1 MENKKLIK
9 AIKKSAIKQFEDDL
23 KKSIIKELY
32 SGSSKKQIK
41 KIRKQILREM
51 QEELFG
57 KVDNQKDISS
67 SEFIH
72 TNTVDENELTQTSV
86 DAPEESKES
95 DNSTHVPGRIFE
107 YGGFKFDVDRM
118 SAIVTG
124 RKVEKTISNP
134 GIERT
139 EEGKLYKESRIKNSF
154 PDISSPSKDSKI
166 EDRIA
171 DVKNGLNKDDIKSM
185 ISKQLRGDTFPPA
198 SKYVQGFNIGPNM
211 SKPSIT
217 IPELQSINMVPSI
230 RNIIKTDLEKITPAE
245 KEEISFFIGKLK
257 EGIDSLE
264 KGEKNIFY
272 RKKEDDVYTFSFDKP
287 KYDKND
293 FGFKF
298 NLDLNMNT
306 YGAKINTFDFNIDGF
321 NFDKG
326 FVEIIDIVKVL
337 ELVGFGLMKYIDEIN
352 EINDTATEKKESIK
366 ANLVKNVEAIRANA
380 KLAEFIFDE
389 KILRVL
395 QSNDINTYSQLQR
408 IDDLTSLKGIGAK
421 TAEKIQQYTKN

>member
-57 KVDNQKDISS
+57 KVNIQKEISS

-72 TNTVDENELTQTSV
+72 TNTVDENELTQTLV
-86 DAPEESKES
+86 EAPEESNES
-95 DNSTHVPGRIFE
+95 DTTSHVPGRIFE

-124 RKVEKTISNP
+124 RKIEKTISNP

-139 EEGKLYKESRIKNSF
+139 EEGKLYKESRIKNAF
-154 PDISSPSKDSKI
+154 PDFTSPTKNIGI

-171 DVKNGLNKDDIKSM
+171 DVKKGLNKDDIKSM
-185 ISKQLRGDTFPPA
+185 ISKQVQGNTFPPA

-211 SKPSIT
+211 SNPSIT
-217 IPELQSINMVPSI
+217 IPELQSINMVPST
-230 RNIIKTDLEKITPAE
+230 RNFVKTDLEKITPAQ
-245 KEEISFFIGKLK
+245 KDEISFFIGKLK
-257 EGIDSLE
+257 DGIDSLE

-272 RKKEDDVYTFSFDKP
+272 RKKKDNVYTFSYEKI

-293 FGFKF
+293 FNFKF
-298 NLDLNMNT
+298 NLDLNMDT
-306 YGAKINTFDFNIDGF
+306 YGAKINTFEFNIDGF

-326 FVEIIDIVKVL
+326 FVEILDIIEVFD
-337 ELVGFGLMKYIDEIN
+337 LVGFGLMKYIDEIN
-352 EINDTATEKKESIK
+352 EINDTAADKKESIK
-366 ANLVKNVEAIRANA
+366 ANLINNVEAIRANA
-380 KLAEFIFDE
+380 KLAEIIFDD

-395 QSNDINTYSQLQR
+395 QSNDINTYGQLQR
-408 IDDLTSLKGIGAK
+408 IEDLTSLKGIGAK
-421 TAEKIQQYTKN
+421 TAEKIKEYTKN